1 MGLRHTLKPG
11 SLLMILITMALALST
26 APVQVQAAATRG
38 GSVGVIASAGTPG
51 GDTLPS
57 TVGAALPTGRAV
69 HIPETYVLRLITCDT
84 AVYETA
90 GGAAIPDLLVKAGQT
105 WFVNPKPKKVNGE
118 KWTRIYLGG
127 PHTAW
132 IPSRCVGDAPPGY

>member
-1 MGLRHTLKPG
+1 MGIRHILRPV
-11 SLLMILITMALALST
+11 SLLMALVMIAVGIS
-26 APVQVQAAATRG
+26 AVPFQAQAAAHE
-38 GSVGVIASAGTPG
+38 GSTGLTASAGTPG

-69 HIPETYVLRLITCDT
+69 HIPDSYVLRTILCDT
-84 AVYETA
+84 EVYETA
-90 GGAAIPDLLVKAGQT
+90 GGAVIPGLLVKAGQT
-105 WFVNPKPKKVNGE
+105 WFVDPKPKKVDGE

-127 PHTAW
+127 RHTAW

>member
-1 MGLRHTLKPG
+1 MGTRHVFRPV
-11 SLLMILITMALALST
+11 SLLMILIAMALVLSSAPAQAQAT
-26 APVQVQAAATRG
+26 A
-38 GSVGVIASAGTPG
+38 SVFASAETPG
-51 GDTLPS
+51 GGTLPS
-57 TVGAALPTGRAV
+57 TVGAALPTGHAV

-90 GGAAIPDLLVKAGQT
+90 GGAAIPGLLVKAGQT
-105 WFVNPKPKKVNGE
+105 WFVNPKPKKVSGE

-132 IPSRCVGDAPPGY
+132 IPSQCVAEVP